1 MKRRNRASAGLH
13 NLRPERVVRAFER
26 AGWTVERQRGSH
38 VHLSRPGDPNL
49 LSVPVHRGKPIKA
62 GLLRKLL
69 ALAGL
74 SPEEFLVLY
83 R

>member
-1 MKRRNRASAGLH
+1 MH

-38 VHLSRPGDPNL
+38 VHLSRPGNPNL
-49 LSVPVHRGKPIKA
+49 LSVPVHKGKPIKI
-62 GLLRKLL
+62 GLLKKLL

-74 SPEEFLVLY
+74 SPEEFMELY

>member
-1 MKRRNRASAGLH
+1 MKRRDRASAGLH

-38 VHLSRPGDPNL
+38 VHLRRPGNPNL
-49 LSVPVHRGKPIKA
+49 LSVPVHRGKPIKV
-62 GLLRKLL
+62 GLLKKLL
-69 ALAGL
+69 ARAGL
-74 SPEEFLVLY
+74 SVEEFLAFY

>member
-1 MKRRNRASAGLH
+1 MRRGRSSGLH

-26 AGWTVERQRGSH
+26 AGWIVERRRGSH

-49 LSVPVHRGKPIKA
+49 LTVPVHKGKPVKI
-62 GLLRKLL
+62 GLLKKLL

-74 SPEEFLVLY
+74 SPEAFLEFY